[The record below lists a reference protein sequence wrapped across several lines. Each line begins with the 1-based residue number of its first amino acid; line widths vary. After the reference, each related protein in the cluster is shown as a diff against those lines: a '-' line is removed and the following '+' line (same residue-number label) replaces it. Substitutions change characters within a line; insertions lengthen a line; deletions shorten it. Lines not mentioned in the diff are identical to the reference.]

1 MRTKKEKRKT
11 MTLEQLQRKRDSC
24 EKAIRRANAEKNEID
39 RQIDDLVF
47 ASTQKTLSKYRLS
60 IVELLKLN
68 NATEDEL
75 KGFLNQLRKESKEN
89 KDVSRKEQNHEKSM

>member
-1 MRTKKEKRKT
+1 

-24 EKAIRRANAEKNEID
+24 EKAIRKANAEKEEINQ
-39 RQIDDLVF
+39 QIDDLVF
-47 ASTQKTLSKYRLS
+47 ASTKKTLSKYRLS
-60 IVELLKLN
+60 ITELLKLN

-89 KDVSRKEQNHEKSM
+89 KDVSKERKE

>member
-1 MRTKKEKRKT
+1 
-11 MTLEQLQRKRDSC
+11 MTLEQLQKKRDGC
-24 EKAIRRANAEKNEID
+24 EQAIRKANAEKNEID

-47 ASTQKTLSKYRLS
+47 TSTKKTLSKYRLS

-75 KGFLNQLRKESKEN
+75 KGFLNQLRKENKEN